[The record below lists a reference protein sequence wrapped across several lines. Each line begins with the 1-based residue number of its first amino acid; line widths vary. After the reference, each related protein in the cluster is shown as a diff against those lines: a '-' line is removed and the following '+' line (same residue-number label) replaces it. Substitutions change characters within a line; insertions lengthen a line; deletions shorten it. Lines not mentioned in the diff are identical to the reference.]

1 MVLQSCLHLYNTSS
15 INITEFSIWN
25 INNFETVT
33 IATTCKF
40 RFLDNS
46 VFAIINHLSNQ
57 HKRTNLDKIY
67 NEPIKTIVLEN
78 TSKENI
84 YNRTNEPIIQVKI
97 VNKPCRNDD
106 SHRVN
111 GSTDD
116 FNIEQ
121 LEYSNFL
128 TSNLSFARPHI
139 KQ

>member
-1 MVLQSCLHLYNTSS
+1 M
-15 INITEFSIWN
+15 
-25 INNFETVT
+25 
-33 IATTCKF
+33 
-40 RFLDNS
+40 R
-46 VFAIINHLSNQ
+46 NQ
-57 HKRTNLDKIY
+57 HKRANLDKIY

-111 GSTDD
+111 ESTAD

-121 LEYSNFL
+121 LEYSNFP
-128 TSNLSFARPHI
+128 TSNLSFATPHI